1 MNAMNKTATPRQ
13 ARKAAGRGFTLIELI
28 VVMSI
33 IGMLLTIAVPRYLDS
48 LDRGREQVLIHN
60 LAQLRTAIDR
70 YYGDRGSYPDRL
82 DDLVDKRYLRAVPL
96 NPFTERADWQIVAPS
111 NGQPGGVYD
120 VTAPSPTGETQDPG
134 LRPNESAAQSAD
146 GAASAP

>member
-1 MNAMNKTATPRQ
+1 MKKTVNARQ
-13 ARKAAGRGFTLIELI
+13 ARKATVRGFTLIELI

-70 YYGDRGSYPDRL
+70 YYADRGSYPDRL

-96 NPFTERADWQIVAPS
+96 NPFTERPDWQIVAPS

-120 VTAPSPTGETQDPG
+120 VTATRQSSETQDPG
-134 LRPNESAAQSAD
+134 LGTAETAAQPSD

>member
-1 MNAMNKTATPRQ
+1 MKKTATGRQ
-13 ARKAAGRGFTLIELI
+13 TQEAACRGFTLIELI

-33 IGMLLTIAVPRYLDS
+33 IGMLLTIAVPRYLDA
-48 LDRGREQVLIHN
+48 LDRGREQVLTHN

-70 YYGDRGSYPDRL
+70 YYADRGSYPDRL

-111 NGQPGGVYD
+111 NGQAGGVYD
-120 VTAPSPTGETQDPG
+120 VTAPSPSGEARDPG
-134 LRPNESAAQSAD
+134 LRNADTATQGAD